1 MPPTR
6 NTVSGKITVK
16 YLEFKIKCYENA
28 VWDYFDFFLWSKY
41 EYYVQKQCKVGLD
54 FICFDWKVGG
64 DITKYSQVIGWE
76 SLTEKNKNKW
86 WWNKFQSEIA
96 SKFHL

>member
-16 YLEFKIKCYENA
+16 YLEFKIKRYENA

-76 SLTEKNKNKW
+76 SLTEKKLKQMVVKQISVRNC
-86 WWNKFQSEIA
+86 
-96 SKFHL
+96 